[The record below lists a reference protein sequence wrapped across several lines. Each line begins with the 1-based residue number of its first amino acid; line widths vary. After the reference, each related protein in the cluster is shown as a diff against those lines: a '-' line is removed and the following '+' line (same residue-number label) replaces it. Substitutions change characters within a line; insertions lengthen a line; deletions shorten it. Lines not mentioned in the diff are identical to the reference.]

1 MVVGNGMMAQAF
13 AKFKK
18 TPEVIIYASGV
29 SNSNVTDLSELHREV
44 ETISQYLNT
53 SECLVYFSTLSIYDS
68 TVQNSLH
75 VQHKK
80 RMEELIKTSCKKYI
94 IFRIPIVIG
103 KSNNPHTLINT
114 LLNQIRKGET
124 LRVFKKAFRYVIDID
139 DIVEIATPIILNQK
153 NHNSIWNMCFN
164 NNTSIQEI
172 ITYIEDVIGIV
183 AKKQYIDKGDKYIV
197 PNDNFLQY
205 LDSIGYKLP
214 TDYINQTLKK
224 YYKQYE

>member
-29 SNSNVTDLSELHREV
+29 SNSNVTDLSELQREV
-44 ETISQYLNT
+44 QTISQYLNT

-68 TVQNSLH
+68 TVQNSLY

>member
-1 MVVGNGMMAQAF
+1 
-13 AKFKK
+13 
-18 TPEVIIYASGV
+18 
-29 SNSNVTDLSELHREV
+29 
-44 ETISQYLNT
+44 
-53 SECLVYFSTLSIYDS
+53 
-68 TVQNSLH
+68 
-75 VQHKK
+75 
-80 RMEELIKTSCKKYI
+80 MEKLIKTSCKKYI

-114 LLNQIRKGET
+114 PLNQIRKGET
-124 LRVFKKAFRYVIDID
+124 LRVLKKAFRYVIDID

-164 NNTSIQEI
+164 NNTNIQEI